1 MECRTFTPKLGMI
14 PDLATV
20 WQFARSIGRSRTIRA
35 AYLGTPISAEEAAD
49 VGLIWKVVPGE
60 SLMEE
65 TWSIA
70 RQLADGPTQAYSRVR
85 QIVDAA
91 TMLSLREQVEL
102 EAEIQPRL
110 MATQDMVEGA
120 RAFLAKRKPIFKG
133 H

>member
-1 MECRTFTPKLGMI
+1 MI

-65 TWSIA
+65 TWLIA